1 MVEVRVQHLIIIFLK
16 VVQSEDYDMI
26 GNVQLSAN
34 DKKDLQAA
42 IEVFGEPTI
51 KVTISIV
58 SF

>member
-1 MVEVRVQHLIIIFLK
+1 MK
-16 VVQSEDYDMI
+16 VEDYDGI

-51 KVTISIV
+51 KVRILLH
-58 SF
+58 